1 MLFPFG
7 CAKVRRVVLREPF
20 LQFRP
25 GLGVGRVIG
34 EVIPLK
40 WIGFNVVEFL
50 ATVAVMDV
58 MKIA

>member
-7 CAKVRRVVLREPF
+7 DDKVRRVVLREPS

-40 WIGFNVVEFL
+40 WIGFDVVKLL
-50 ATVAVMDV
+50 AAVAVMDV
-58 MKIA
+58 MKVA